1 MPKSLIEGLQTGNR
15 HARQGHTSWVHSH
28 RSNAKINYDGIL
40 FMLDKFCGAAWLGL
54 RVHIFGSGLGYQFVR
69 VFKLHVLGCV
79 IRAHRRTTCCVMC
92 SSAHGEIERE
102 RESSSE
108 FLGAPHSKQLGVA
121 CFRSSSECLGVAGSA
136 RNPSQGLRSSSE
148 FLGRERERDRS
159 RVLLPLWKVQE

>member
-79 IRAHRRTTCCVMC
+79 IRAHGQTTCCVMC
-92 SSAHGEIERE
+92 FSAHGEVERE

-108 FLGAPHSKQLGVA
+108 FLGAPPLGA
-121 CFRSSSECLGVAGSA
+121 ARS
-136 RNPSQGLRSSSE
+136 PSQGLRSSSE
-148 FLGRERERDRS
+148 FLGRESERQRERGYMQATERKRERGTQVR
-159 RVLLPLWKVQE
+159 RV